1 MSTIYYQKNVV
12 NPNFGFNRLSV
23 GNPFNFYGYEKSK
36 NSLDKPNYGTITH
49 KVPRVKMYNDVIL
62 EENKIG
68 LKTNPKQ
75 PPMTNTYNLNT
86 VTVRTEQKYNPYF
99 AANNYLQWMDKVK
112 DLMNYTY
119 NEEKAPIYYAA
130 DTTNNENGN
139 NYGYYGQNNIT
150 NGTKKN
156 GTITYAPLSSRVPK
170 LENNIYSSLTNNK
183 YNNIENNQNN
193 TIENNNYYNNT
204 NFINGVNYI
213 DNLTI
218 INDKENSSNNIT
230 YLQNG
235 NKIQTIQNSGLRYS
249 NEYNLQNINSP
260 YQTTKIIN
268 QNNIYKNNETLASN
282 EIISDNNSK
291 EYYKESQGG
300 LVKSYAYCEE
310 ANSEHREYME
320 DQGIAIENF
329 NNDPN
334 KILFGLFDGH
344 GGDQVSKYLQKYL
357 PLYMKQYLPFT
368 NYFQGFS
375 SLFKALDEKVRD
387 LNCPDVGSTATLVY
401 IERQNNKRYLYCIN
415 IGDSRCIIINKNG
428 IMRLS
433 KDDRID
439 DPSEKERIMKEG
451 GVIYNGRIYG
461 ILMLS
466 RCFGDWG
473 IKNYGVSC
481 EPHIAKI
488 EINDDDLFLVMATD
502 GVWDFMKDEEF
513 KVIMEGDHNALD
525 VGKDIIIESMRKG
538 SSDNISCF
546 VIKF

>member
-1 MSTIYYQKNVV
+1 MSKIYYQKNVV
-12 NPNFGFNRLSV
+12 NPNFGFNKLSV
-23 GNPFNFYGYEKSK
+23 GNPFNFYGYENSK
-36 NSLDKPNYGTITH
+36 NSFRKPNYGTLTH
-49 KVPRVKMYNDVIL
+49 KVPRVKMYNDTIL

-99 AANNYLQWMDKVK
+99 AANNYPQWMDKVK

-130 DTTNNENGN
+130 NTIGDE
-139 NYGYYGQNNIT
+139 NYGIYGQNNLI
-150 NGTKKN
+150 NGIKKADN
-156 GTITYAPLSSRVPK
+156 ITYAPLSSRVPK
-170 LENNIYSSLTNNK
+170 IDNNIYSSLTNK
-183 YNNIENNQNN
+183 MYNNTEKNQSNI
-193 TIENNNYYNNT
+193 IENNNYYNNA

-213 DNLTI
+213 DNQTI
-218 INDKENSSNNIT
+218 INDKGNSSNNIK

-235 NKIQTIQNSGLRYS
+235 NNIQTIQNNGLKYD
-249 NEYNLQNINSP
+249 NEYNLENLNYP
-260 YQTTKIIN
+260 YQTTSIRE
-268 QNNIYKNNETLASN
+268 QNNNYQNNQVLTSN

-291 EYYKESQGG
+291 EYYKESKGG
-300 LVKSYAYCEE
+300 LVKSYAYFED
-310 ANSEHREYME
+310 ANLEHREYME

-357 PLYMKQYLPFT
+357 PIYMKQYLPFT

-375 SLFKALDEKVRD
+375 NLFKVLDEKVRD

-401 IERQNNKRYLYCIN
+401 IERQNNKKYLYCIN
-415 IGDSRCIIINKNG
+415 IGDTRCIIINKNG

-439 DPSEKERIMKEG
+439 DPSEKERITKEG

-481 EPHIAKI
+481 EPHISKI
-488 EINDDDLFLVMATD
+488 EINDDDLFLVMASD
-502 GVWDFMKDEEF
+502 GVWDFMGDEEF
-513 KVIMEGDHNALD
+513 KVLMEGDHNSLD
-525 VGKDIIIESMRKG
+525 VCKDVIIESMRKG

>member
-1 MSTIYYQKNVV
+1 M
-12 NPNFGFNRLSV
+12 NFIFS
-23 GNPFNFYGYEKSK
+23 
-36 NSLDKPNYGTITH
+36 
-49 KVPRVKMYNDVIL
+49 
-62 EENKIG
+62 
-68 LKTNPKQ
+68 NPKDLRTQ
-75 PPMTNTYNLNT
+75 QKFTVINLYNLKFI
-86 VTVRTEQKYNPYF
+86 V
-99 AANNYLQWMDKVK
+99 
-112 DLMNYTY
+112 
-119 NEEKAPIYYAA
+119 
-130 DTTNNENGN
+130 
-139 NYGYYGQNNIT
+139 T
-150 NGTKKN
+150 NGTKKTN
-156 GTITYAPLSSRVPK
+156 TITYAPLSSRVPK
-170 LENNIYSSLTNNK
+170 IENNIYSTLTNKK
-183 YNNIENNQNN
+183 YNNIETNQNN
-193 TIENNNYYNNT
+193 A
-204 NFINGVNYI
+204 NFIYEVNYI
-213 DNLTI
+213 DNQTI
-218 INDKENSSNNIT
+218 INNKENSLNNIK

-235 NKIQTIQNSGLRYS
+235 NIIQTIQNSDLKNNNKYYL
-249 NEYNLQNINSP
+249 NNINSP
-260 YQTTKIIN
+260 NQTTRIIN
-268 QNNIYKNNETLASN
+268 GNNPYNKEISATS

-291 EYYKESQGG
+291 EYYKESKGG

-310 ANSEHREYME
+310 ANLEHREYME
-320 DQGIAIENF
+320 DKGIAIENF

-357 PLYMKQYLPFT
+357 PIYMKQNLPFT

-375 SLFKALDEKVRD
+375 NLFKLLDEKVRD
-387 LNCPDVGSTATLVY
+387 LNCPDAGSTATLVY
-401 IERQNNKRYLYCIN
+401 IERQNNKKYLYCIN

-439 DPSEKERIMKEG
+439 DPSEKERIAKEG

-502 GVWDFMKDEEF
+502 GVWDFMSDEEF
-513 KVIMEGDHNALD
+513 KVLMEGNHNALD
-525 VGKDIIIESMRKG
+525 VCKDIIIESMRKG

-546 VIKF
+546 VINFK

>member
-1 MSTIYYQKNVV
+1 
-12 NPNFGFNRLSV
+12 
-23 GNPFNFYGYEKSK
+23 
-36 NSLDKPNYGTITH
+36 
-49 KVPRVKMYNDVIL
+49 
-62 EENKIG
+62 
-68 LKTNPKQ
+68 
-75 PPMTNTYNLNT
+75 
-86 VTVRTEQKYNPYF
+86 
-99 AANNYLQWMDKVK
+99 
-112 DLMNYTY
+112 
-119 NEEKAPIYYAA
+119 
-130 DTTNNENGN
+130 
-139 NYGYYGQNNIT
+139 
-150 NGTKKN
+150 
-156 GTITYAPLSSRVPK
+156 
-170 LENNIYSSLTNNK
+170 
-183 YNNIENNQNN
+183 
-193 TIENNNYYNNT
+193 
-204 NFINGVNYI
+204 
-213 DNLTI
+213 
-218 INDKENSSNNIT
+218 
-230 YLQNG
+230 
-235 NKIQTIQNSGLRYS
+235 
-249 NEYNLQNINSP
+249 
-260 YQTTKIIN
+260 
-268 QNNIYKNNETLASN
+268 
-282 EIISDNNSK
+282 
-291 EYYKESQGG
+291 
-300 LVKSYAYCEE
+300 
-310 ANSEHREYME
+310 
-320 DQGIAIENF
+320 
-329 NNDPN
+329 
-334 KILFGLFDGH
+334 
-344 GGDQVSKYLQKYL
+344 
-357 PLYMKQYLPFT
+357 MKQYLPFT

-375 SLFKALDEKVRD
+375 SLFKELDEKVRD

-401 IERQNNKRYLYCIN
+401 IERQNNKKYLYCIN